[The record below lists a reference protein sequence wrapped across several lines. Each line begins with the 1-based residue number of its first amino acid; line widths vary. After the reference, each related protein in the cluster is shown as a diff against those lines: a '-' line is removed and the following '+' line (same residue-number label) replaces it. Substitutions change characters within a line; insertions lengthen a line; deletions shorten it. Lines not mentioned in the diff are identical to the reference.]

1 MVTEF
6 LVLAGT
12 FLIGALIVLLGD
24 VVRLQGYVGLGWA
37 LYVGGVLSIVWGW
50 FLSPWR
56 FGSKRPGRDPEPPP
70 LPRENN
76 VFSGDDPTVGI

>member
-1 MVTEF
+1 MEF

-56 FGSKRPGRDPEPPP
+56 FGSRRPGKDAGPPEY
-70 LPRENN
+70 PRSNGL
-76 VFSGDDPTVGI
+76 FDDDDPATGP